1 MRRIAC
7 STRFLR
13 GARATAAVRGQ
24 AHAQLPA
31 GGQDLR
37 LDSARE
43 QRVLDLQV
51 GDRMDGVGA
60 AHRFG
65 SCLRQADVPHIAR
78 TDHLC
83 DGSDGLLDWYVWV
96 YPAEAVGVDVI
107 GAEASQG

>member
-1 MRRIAC
+1 MAAGKLPRERDLGGGHAHRIGD
-7 STRFLR
+7 ST
-13 GARATAAVRGQ
+13 Q
-24 AHAQLPA
+24 
-31 GGQDLR
+31 
-37 LDSARE
+37 
-43 QRVLDLQV
+43 
-51 GDRMDGVGA
+51 GV
-60 AHRFG
+60 HRFG